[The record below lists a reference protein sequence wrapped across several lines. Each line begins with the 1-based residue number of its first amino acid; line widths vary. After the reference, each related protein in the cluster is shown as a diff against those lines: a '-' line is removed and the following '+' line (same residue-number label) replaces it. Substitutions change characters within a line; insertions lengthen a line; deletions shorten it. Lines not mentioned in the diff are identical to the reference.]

1 MKTPD
6 EIKSGLE
13 SCSSD
18 ECNGDHVDCPYITSD
33 ICISDMTNDAL
44 AYINQLEKRL
54 ASVGK
59 TCPEWISVK
68 DRLPT
73 ESDGTVLV
81 CFPDVFPYN
90 SKEHCVNAKHD
101 QRVKTAKYSQFSNE
115 WYIGDMAGISKVR
128 PTHWMPLPEPP
139 KED

>member
-1 MKTPD
+1 MDVREKLVD
-6 EIKSGLE
+6 ILDRFVYDDWYG
-13 SCSSD
+13 
-18 ECNGDHVDCPYITSD
+18 NGDIADKLIANGVTV
-33 ICISDMTNDAL
+33 
-44 AYINQLEKRL
+44 Q
-54 ASVGK
+54 
-59 TCPEWISVK
+59 EWISVK